1 MADLSDE
8 APDSVETREA
18 LPTDII
24 ADGTVRVRSLDNGQE
39 WDELVTVY
47 ERDLQD
53 TDGSTLTVE
62 DAARRVAKNQCSF
75 HLVETLECD
84 LS

>member
-1 MADLSDE
+1 MPNIVAE
-8 APDSVETREA
+8 
-18 LPTDII
+18 
-24 ADGTVRVRSLDNGQE
+24 GTVCVRSIGATVEE

-62 DAARRVAKNQCSF
+62 DAARRVAKNQSSPYM
-75 HLVETLECD
+75 VETLECD